1 MSSQSQVTDAEV
13 EAILDLVRPAV
24 ERAAQVSP
32 RDFKSPRRLSQAQL
46 DALARRVDKSMV
58 DISAHLSTWLRSTH
72 RARVADVV
80 EAHQLVL
87 IEGFVEP
94 MRTLAFNVGS
104 QLGFVAWD
112 LGAMTAAIET
122 ALGSTDPKIA
132 VARPLSLVEERILSD
147 MLARCV
153 ALVGSAL
160 GVEVQNLR
168 ILREKNELALAE
180 DASASDPQ
188 RIGVCLALQG
198 AAGDSTLRFYFPGV
212 KPPEVARTASTSKD
226 AKKGAMPAQLVDVDV
241 EVCAELGSVVLPL
254 QDLMAL
260 EVGDVI
266 VLDTK
271 IGDTVVVT
279 AEGEVRAR
287 GELGRR
293 DGKLAVRLRTV
304 ERDGSKQSD
313 GN

>member
-1 MSSQSQVTDAEV
+1 M
-13 EAILDLVRPAV
+13 DLVRPAV
-24 ERAAQVSP
+24 DLAARVSP
-32 RDFKSPRRLSQAQL
+32 RDFNSPRRLSQLQL
-46 DALARRVDKSMV
+46 DALARRVDKSMA
-58 DISAHLSTWLRSTH
+58 DISVHLSAWLRSTH

-80 EAHQLVL
+80 EAHQQVL

-94 MRTLAFNVGS
+94 LRALAFNVGS

-122 ALGSTDPKIA
+122 ALGSTDPKLA
-132 VARPLSLVEERILSD
+132 VARPLSLVEERLLSEILV
-147 MLARCV
+147 RCV
-153 ALVGSAL
+153 ALVAGAL
-160 GVEVQNLR
+160 GVEVSNFR
-168 ILREKNELALAE
+168 VLREKNELVLAE
-180 DASASDPQ
+180 DAHVSDPQ

-198 AAGDSTLRFYFPGV
+198 AAGDSTLRLYFPGV
-212 KPPEVARTASTSKD
+212 RAPEVAHAGPAS
-226 AKKGAMPAQLVDVDV
+226 KGARKDGMPSQLVDVDV

-254 QDLMAL
+254 QELLTL

-266 VLDTK
+266 VLETK
-271 IGDTVVVT
+271 VGDTVVVT

-304 ERDGSKQSD
+304 EREKAKRLD